1 MRTKF
6 IDNTKIMLNGQIT
19 LPKEIREVLG
29 VSGGDRV
36 TFIVDGYDVRIAN
49 SAVYAMRE
57 FQKQMQGQT
66 EYAQLKTDDDVVALI
81 MDMRSK

>member
-36 TFIVDGYDVRIAN
+36 TFIVDGDDVRIAN

-57 FQKQMQGQT
+57 FQKQMQGQA

>member
-36 TFIVDGYDVRIAN
+36 TFIVMMLESQIPP
-49 SAVYAMRE
+49 
-57 FQKQMQGQT
+57 FT
-66 EYAQLKTDDDVVALI
+66 L
-81 MDMRSK
+81 

>member
-19 LPKEIREVLG
+19 LPKEIREVLR

-36 TFIVDGYDVRIAN
+36 TFIVDGDDVRIAN

-57 FQKQMQGQT
+57 FQKT
-66 EYAQLKTDDDVVALI
+66 NARTNRI
-81 MDMRSK
+81 RTS

>member
-36 TFIVDGYDVRIAN
+36 FRRLRYEGISKTNARTNRIRTA
-49 SAVYAMRE
+49 
-57 FQKQMQGQT
+57 
-66 EYAQLKTDDDVVALI
+66 
-81 MDMRSK
+81 